1 MNLKHIHFFTN
12 QNAFDFLRRPS
23 TATICFCFTKPHNA
37 IISVFSFFGVSQQPY
52 YLALLGHHFQS
63 LKLFIPIM
71 RQHLRHFQQN
81 LNLKSILVQE
91 TSDNVTTTPDLESLF
106 SIMREEDRFY
116 FEDKKKPYKI
126 VFNFPSIYSTVWVD
140 FSQLFDPFHTYLKHG
155 TVMGSNICEWKQ
167 KYL

>member
-23 TATICFCFTKPHNA
+23 SATICFCFTKPHNA
-37 IISVFSFFGVSQQPY
+37 FISVFSFFGVSQQPY
-52 YLALLGHHFQS
+52 YLDLLGHHFQS

-91 TSDNVTTTPDLESLF
+91 TSNVTTTPDF
-106 SIMREEDRFY
+106 SIVTRIDFILKT
-116 FEDKKKPYKI
+116 KK
-126 VFNFPSIYSTVWVD
+126 
-140 FSQLFDPFHTYLKHG
+140 TY
-155 TVMGSNICEWKQ
+155 NIIIHFLQ
-167 KYL
+167 FIGI

>member
-1 MNLKHIHFFTN
+1 MTLKYIHFFTN
-12 QNAFDFLRRPS
+12 QNAFDFLRRLS
-23 TATICFCFTKPHNA
+23 SATICFCFTKPHNA

-91 TSDNVTTTPDLESLF
+91 TSDNVTTTPDLEFLF
-106 SIMREEDRFY
+106 NRDWRGSILFWRQ
-116 FEDKKKPYKI
+116 KKPIKLLNISCNSLESRFLLSLY
-126 VFNFPSIYSTVWVD
+126 IYFDDDVD
-140 FSQLFDPFHTYLKHG
+140 
-155 TVMGSNICEWKQ
+155 GSVVP
-167 KYL
+167 

>member
-23 TATICFCFTKPHNA
+23 SATICFCFTKPHNA

-106 SIMREEDRFY
+106 NRDGRGSILFWRQ
-116 FEDKKKPYKI
+116 KKPIKLLYI
-126 VFNFPSIYSTVWVD
+126 SCNSLESGF
-140 FSQLFDPFHTYLKHG
+140 
-155 TVMGSNICEWKQ
+155 
-167 KYL
+167 

>member
-23 TATICFCFTKPHNA
+23 SATICFCFTKPHNA

-81 LNLKSILVQE
+81 LNLKSILVHPRNKWQCNNY
-91 TSDNVTTTPDLESLF
+91 TRLRISLQSWRTRIDF
-106 SIMREEDRFY
+106 ILKT
-116 FEDKKKPYKI
+116 KKTYKI
-126 VFNFPSIYSTVWVD
+126 IIHFLQFI
-140 FSQLFDPFHTYLKHG
+140 G
-155 TVMGSNICEWKQ
+155 I
-167 KYL
+167 

>member
-1 MNLKHIHFFTN
+1 MNLKQIHFFTN

-23 TATICFCFTKPHNA
+23 SATICFCFTKPHNA

-106 SIMREEDRFY
+106 NRDGRGSILFWRQ
-116 FEDKKKPYKI
+116 KKPIKLLYI
-126 VFNFPSIYSTVWVD
+126 SCNSLESRFLLSYIHIFRCVW
-140 FSQLFDPFHTYLKHG
+140 FC
-155 TVMGSNICEWKQ
+155 GS
-167 KYL
+167 LMMPL

>member
-23 TATICFCFTKPHNA
+23 SATICFCFTKPHNA

-106 SIMREEDRFY
+106 SIVRRIDFILKT
-116 FEDKKKPYKI
+116 KKTYKI
-126 VFNFPSIYSTVWVD
+126 IIHFLQFI
-140 FSQLFDPFHTYLKHG
+140 G
-155 TVMGSNICEWKQ
+155 I
-167 KYL
+167 

>member
-37 IISVFSFFGVSQQPY
+37 IIWVFSFFGVSQQPY

-71 RQHLRHFQQN
+71 HQHLRHFQQN
-81 LNLKSILVQE
+81 LNLKSILVHPRNKWQCNNYTRLRISLQSWRTRIDFILKTKE
-91 TSDNVTTTPDLESLF
+91 T
-106 SIMREEDRFY
+106 
-116 FEDKKKPYKI
+116 YKI
-126 VFNFPSIYSTVWVD
+126 IIHFL
-140 FSQLFDPFHTYLKHG
+140 QLIG
-155 TVMGSNICEWKQ
+155 I
-167 KYL
+167 

>member
-23 TATICFCFTKPHNA
+23 SATICFCFTKPHNA

-81 LNLKSILVQE
+81 LNLKSILVHPRNKWQCNNY
-91 TSDNVTTTPDLESLF
+91 TRLRISLLN
-106 SIMREEDRFY
+106 REEDRFY
-116 FEDKKKPYKI
+116 FEDKKNPIKLLYI
-126 VFNFPSIYSTVWVD
+126 SCNSLESRF
-140 FSQLFDPFHTYLKHG
+140 
-155 TVMGSNICEWKQ
+155 
-167 KYL
+167 

>member
-23 TATICFCFTKPHNA
+23 SATICFCFTKPHNT

-91 TSDNVTTTPDLESLF
+91 TSDNVTTTHDQIAPDLESLF
-106 SIMREEDRFY
+106 NRDGRGSILFWRQ
-116 FEDKKKPYKI
+116 KKTYKI
-126 VFNFPSIYSTVWVD
+126 ILHFLQFI
-140 FSQLFDPFHTYLKHG
+140 G
-155 TVMGSNICEWKQ
+155 I
-167 KYL
+167 